1 MIMSFDDNSK
11 FSAPVVPALAPA
23 TTENER
29 RAAFKFNY
37 ICRSKCKEFA
47 LAAAREHR
55 HANKFERVSEE
66 FLIAAEA
73 ALKNFIVSRV
83 KGQPSKGVTLK

>member
-1 MIMSFDDNSK
+1 MTFDDNTK
-11 FSAPVVPALAPA
+11 FSAPADMK
-23 TTENER
+23 NER

-47 LAAAREHR
+47 LKMAAECRP
-55 HANKFERVSEE
+55 ANKFERVGEE

-73 ALKNFIVSRV
+73 ALKSFIVSRI
-83 KGQPSKGVTLK
+83 KSHPSKGKTLK

>member
-1 MIMSFDDNSK
+1 MSIDDNAK
-11 FSAPVVPALAPA
+11 FSAPVVQAPAPA

-47 LAAAREHR
+47 LKMAREHR

-73 ALKNFIVSRV
+73 ALKNFIVSRI
-83 KGQPSKGVTLK
+83 KSHPSKGVTLR